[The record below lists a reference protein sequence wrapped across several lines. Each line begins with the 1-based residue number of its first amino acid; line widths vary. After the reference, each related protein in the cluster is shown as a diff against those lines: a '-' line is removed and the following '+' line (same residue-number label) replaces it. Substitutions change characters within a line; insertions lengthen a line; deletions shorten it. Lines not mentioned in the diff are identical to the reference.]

1 MPSLAKNLL
10 ALTFKYDCDRFLRF
24 RLLTKQEREEL
35 ELDDAQFKRPGIE
48 LVKDAGRR
56 WEAEKYQDLVDSG
69 PPGTVVHR
77 IAPAVDKSIGRRP
90 FVKIEIVFDL
100 LREQTPPLAIIEG
113 EFWVLPDITPG
124 LREAI
129 EEYGLDPVRVRP
141 DILWIRPGPTGVRL
155 IGNPSPPPSFEIH
168 IIDVKMAAEPS
179 LRHFTEVTYYARR
192 RSRPRSRRK
201 ASPTATG

>member
-69 PPGTVVHR
+69 PPGMVVHR
-77 IAPAVDKSIGRRP
+77 IAPDVDESIGAGRLRRS
-90 FVKIEIVFDL
+90 KSSS
-100 LREQTPPLAIIEG
+100 TCCGSKPLP
-113 EFWVLPDITPG
+113 LPSSRASFGSFLTLHPG
-124 LREAI
+124 
-129 EEYGLDPVRVRP
+129 
-141 DILWIRPGPTGVRL
+141 
-155 IGNPSPPPSFEIH
+155 
-168 IIDVKMAAEPS
+168 
-179 LRHFTEVTYYARR
+179 YARR
-192 RSRPRSRRK
+192 SRS
-201 ASPTATG
+201 TAWTP